1 MTVASTKDRLSVVV
15 NRKPNVIVN
24 QSNLI
29 VKRLGDLTDVD
40 TSAKKE
46 GSVLVYDDVEK
57 KFVATNILDKQEV
70 NGGFF

>member
-1 MTVASTKDRLSVVV
+1 MAVASTKDRLSVVV

-40 TSAKKE
+40 TSAKKD
-46 GSVLVYDDVEK
+46 GSVLVYDDAEK
-57 KFVATNILDKQEV
+57 KIRSNDYIRQTRS
-70 NGGFF
+70 

>member
-1 MTVASTKDRLSVVV
+1 MAVASTKDRLSVVV

-40 TSAKKE
+40 TSAKKD
-46 GSVLVYDDVEK
+46 GSVLVYDDAEK
-57 KFVATNILDKQEV
+57 KFVATTILDKQEV